1 MVIKMI
7 KGRISKMSSYLK
19 VRLKDSIA
27 VFSDLITVKT
37 GKINRIETIKM
48 IKTNLESWMK
58 NPWLNEL
65 RNEKLD
71 LAVIAIVNRQRMKRQ
86 DVDNILKVV
95 LDALKK
101 NDKIDFKK
109 DAFLFYDDSQIVRVL
124 VQKIERVK
132 DPNYETDQLVIS
144 FRKYDPNK
152 QMILV

>member
-1 MVIKMI
+1 MKT
-7 KGRISKMSSYLK
+7 GRISKIPNGLK
-19 VRLKDSIA
+19 VNLEGSIGG
-27 VFSDLITVKT
+27 FSDLVTVKT
-37 GKINRIETIKM
+37 GKINKTETIKM

-58 NPWLNEL
+58 NPLFNEF

-71 LAVIAIVNRQRMKRQ
+71 LAVIAIVSKQRMKKQ
-86 DVDNILKVV
+86 DADNVLKVV

-101 NDKIDFKK
+101 NDKLNFKK

-124 VQKIERVK
+124 VQKVERVE

-144 FRKYDPNK
+144 FRKHDPNK